1 MGLVFSECRA
11 RIFKL
16 RRLGHQ
22 ESFDG
27 ATGSVRAPVLPRK
40 GHLDE
45 VDIAGSDRKSTQL
58 LDAGQMRGVKKK
70 VGVEATGLKLEEKRA
85 LGRMKSS

>member
-16 RRLGHQ
+16 RRFGHQ

-45 VDIAGSDRKSTQL
+45 VDMAKSVRKYYLPCSRSNKGL
-58 LDAGQMRGVKKK
+58 KNLAEVN
-70 VGVEATGLKLEEKRA
+70 VIGLKLEEKGG
-85 LGRMKSS
+85 LGRVEGS